1 MLQPIVVA
9 INRSIEGEISTKQ
22 LIEDIFTY
30 VKEAE
35 KDDKET
41 REQTE
46 AQAKTS
52 ALHQVIRK
60 DLFEMHESLAARI
73 KSITD
78 TTNVILETTEKTLKA
93 AEDLKG
99 GTKDLISKVGNV
111 TSVADKIA
119 STTQSY

>member
-1 MLQPIVVA
+1 LLQPIVVA

-73 KSITD
+73 NSIMD